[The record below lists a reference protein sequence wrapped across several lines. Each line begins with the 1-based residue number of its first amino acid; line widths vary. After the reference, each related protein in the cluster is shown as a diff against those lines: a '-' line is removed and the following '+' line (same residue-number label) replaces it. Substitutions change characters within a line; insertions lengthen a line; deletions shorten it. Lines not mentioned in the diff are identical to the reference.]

1 MSGPASGQSPRSSTS
16 SRPSDR
22 SSLTQSSGPSSPQSE
37 DLVTGVGRTQRSSS
51 RSNGQDSVNPRGDAF
66 ANGPAWG
73 DFEGEQNNSFPSKGH
88 RPRHSGGF
96 LLDSAYPLGVRAW
109 NPAHDPGN
117 ANLPAATTESRGHN
131 LGITQSKE
139 RRQAHHRHRPKTS
152 TSVGSSPLAT
162 KVTNAVNHDL
172 EGQVGQRAADPDL
185 ISFAPSKT
193 THDVGEMYG
202 GDAVDS
208 ANGKRFRNSD
218 DIARGGFVSV
228 GLDTDPAQIVNLAL
242 NLNES
247 RRRNQFASRLPAN
260 GGNARRVTSAGQ
272 HSLGASIGGT
282 NPSTDAGGRLR
293 QHLQQ
298 QRRISRNISPI
309 SGKANRL
316 SSASYNSAVQNE
328 SHAPLPATFSDSA
341 GHQPNQE
348 VEQHLSSSTLA
359 RAEKARTYIEL
370 SAEYKRLLALLP
382 PLKARLG
389 SSGKASSSE
398 KSSPTDQIYPEPVSR
413 VRSRSN
419 DWDGLGR
426 SYNPLQSI
434 RNRRVRIRE
443 RATIDPELQGWHQ
456 TARVRTWIDHI
467 EKRSAQP
474 NFQAA
479 NNAQLPPWAGAD
491 QLESKNVSD
500 PGAIDNHHNKPT
512 VARRKKPWLY
522 WSISPAEL
530 LADAYWVEQ
539 AEHKTLIEDKDNNK
553 LYPRYTQIDVA
564 TGRRSYELPLS
575 NRTDG
580 PIVERKTEGHQKRGK
595 EIEAAATSAHKDDTG
610 RDRGR
615 HRRQLQDTIRSHIN
629 RSSSR
634 RKRAHLRIDT
644 GRSRSTSR
652 STSSDGGSFRGRKKY
667 SRRSRSHSDDIS
679 SSVLEKQMIDLLE
692 QEAKDLA
699 ERDSN
704 ERSNLFGDDRPQASN
719 SAKNVPGRTTESDG
733 RSGLVHRSD
742 SGRRNALFR
751 KSIDHSPIAKRT
763 SLSVDRG
770 LRFGDST
777 NTANGVITVSPPS
790 LSVPSSRD
798 VSPKRKPFSLFTGDR
813 SKAKHAISENDF
825 AVNEGRKSHHKRQE
839 SPEWEDHAEFDG
851 RKPRTW
857 SPTKKTIP
865 SQVEDTHAK
874 DYRRSNNKGRRLAV
888 GEKDGE
894 RVMRGMFRN
903 GRIEEL
909 VRSEVSKV
917 GDLMWRKDGANHG
930 PNLSSSASS
939 VATDS
944 TDSDGYDSAGTDPAN
959 RSTERLDRDSGDD
972 EDSEHSSKVPGS
984 RTLHKYHIDN
994 LPTFTSPFNRDEEY
1008 PKRASPEADHITR
1021 QQLARREQ
1029 RRPSRFARLAPPKID
1044 IRGVSPTSSPDLSR
1058 TTTHDD
1064 EGSYNDSR
1072 RGSYGAG
1079 RRADVVPFSAHQNVR
1094 SADMRLNAVL
1104 GLPGTV
1110 GRGGPPVTG
1119 LAGIASD
1126 RRRSTHRPS
1135 MNEMCEWSISGGLV
1149 QSLPAP
1155 GSKREMVRVQA
1166 LLLSSG
1172 IKAKEISRRAN
1183 EIRDPP
1189 LFLRK
1194 VCNPP
1199 FPLVPASQEH
1209 VVAAQMLS
1217 QNLMRISKQL
1227 QDMLSDSSA
1236 NDLLDQIEAVKERI
1250 QANLT
1255 PLVRASADDAD
1266 VFSTELTTTHTLA
1279 IKQLNDSVDIL
1290 LRRRRRRLKWVRR
1303 AGYVLLEWILL
1314 GVMWWAWLIVVAVR
1328 LVRGTM
1334 MAVVGGVR
1342 WVLWL

>member
-16 SRPSDR
+16 SRPSDH

-37 DLVTGVGRTQRSSS
+37 DLVTGFGRTQRSST
-51 RSNGQDSVNPRGDAF
+51 RSNGQDWVNPRDDAF
-66 ANGPAWG
+66 ANGSAWG
-73 DFEGEQNNSFPSKGH
+73 DFGGEQNNSFPSKGH

-96 LLDSAYPLGVRAW
+96 LLDSAYSLGVRAW
-109 NPAHDPGN
+109 NPAHGPGN
-117 ANLPAATTESRGHN
+117 ANLPATTTESRGLN

-139 RRQAHHRHRPKTS
+139 RRQAHRRHRPKTS

-172 EGQVGQRAADPDL
+172 EGQVVQRATDPDL
-185 ISFAPSKT
+185 ISFAPSKS
-193 THDVGEMYG
+193 THDIGEMYG

-208 ANGKRFRNSD
+208 AKGKRLRKSD
-218 DIARGGFVSV
+218 GTARGGFVSV

-260 GGNARRVTSAGQ
+260 GGNTRRVTSAGQ
-272 HSLGASIGGT
+272 HSLGASIGGN
-282 NPSTDAGGRLR
+282 NPSSDAGGRLR

-316 SSASYNSAVQNE
+316 SGASYNSAVQDE
-328 SHAPLPATFSDSA
+328 RHVPLPPTSA
-341 GHQPNQE
+341 GRQPNQE

-359 RAEKARTYIEL
+359 RAEKARTYMEL

-389 SSGKASSSE
+389 GSGTASSSE
-398 KSSPTDQIYPEPVSR
+398 KSSPIDQKYPEPLSR
-413 VRSRSN
+413 VHSRSN

-456 TARVRTWIDHI
+456 TARVRTWIDHF
-467 EKRSAQP
+467 EKRSTQP
-474 NFQAA
+474 SFQAA

-491 QLESKNVSD
+491 QLESENMSG
-500 PGAIDNHHNKPT
+500 PGAINNHHSKPT
-512 VARRKKPWLY
+512 VARRKKPLLY

-553 LYPRYTQIDVA
+553 LYPRDTQIEVA

-580 PIVERKTEGHQKRGK
+580 PFGERKTEGHQKRGK
-595 EIEAAATSAHKDDTG
+595 EIEAAATSAHKDDSG

-634 RKRAHLRIDT
+634 RKRARLRVDT

-667 SRRSRSHSDDIS
+667 HRRSRSQSDDIS

-692 QEAKDLA
+692 QEAKDIA
-699 ERDSN
+699 ESDVKEWN
-704 ERSNLFGDDRPQASN
+704 NLIGDDRAQASN
-719 SAKNVPGRTTESDG
+719 SAINVPGRAAESDG
-733 RSGLVHRSD
+733 YSD
-742 SGRRNALFR
+742 PVRHSDHGRRNGLFR

-770 LRFGDST
+770 LRFGGIN
-777 NTANGVITVSPPS
+777 NTANGVMTVTPPS

-798 VSPKRKPFSLFTGDR
+798 ASPKRKPFSLFTGDR
-813 SKAKHAISENDF
+813 PKAKHAISENDF
-825 AVNEGRKSHHKRQE
+825 AVNEGRKSHHMRQE
-839 SPEWEDHAEFDG
+839 SPEPEDHAEFD
-851 RKPRTW
+851 RPKPRTR
-857 SPTKKTIP
+857 SPTKKIIP
-865 SQVEDTHAK
+865 SQVEDTRAK
-874 DYRRSNNKGRRLAV
+874 DYRRSKNKGRRLAV
-888 GEKDGE
+888 GAKDGE
-894 RVMRGMFRN
+894 PVVRGMFRN

-917 GDLMWRKDGANHG
+917 GDLMWRKDGASHG
-930 PNLSSSASS
+930 PTLSSSASS
-939 VATDS
+939 VATDPS
-944 TDSDGYDSAGTDPAN
+944 DSDGYDSAGTDPAN
-959 RSTERLDRDSGDD
+959 QLTERLGRDSGDD
-972 EDSEHSSKVPGS
+972 EDSDHSSKVPGS

-994 LPTFTSPFNRDEEY
+994 LPTFTSPFHRDEEH

-1058 TTTHDD
+1058 TTTQDD
-1064 EGSYNDSR
+1064 EGSYNGSR

-1135 MNEMCEWSISGGLV
+1135 MNEMCEWSITGRDV
-1149 QSLPAP
+1149 QSLPTPA
-1155 GSKREMVRVQA
+1155 SKREMVRVQA

-1199 FPLVPASQEH
+1199 FPRVPASQEH

-1217 QNLMRISKQL
+1217 HNLMRISKQL
-1227 QDMLSDSSA
+1227 EDMLSNSSA

-1303 AGYVLLEWILL
+1303 GGYVLLEWILL

-1328 LVRGTM
+1328 LVKGTM